1 MKLNKA
7 TYSSGCRFISAS
19 KARSKEVLQN
29 LFNFPWRL
37 CVLVTK
43 LLIHPGNLIIA
54 FVFISFFA
62 KADQSGIMLDSA
74 NAAYSKGDYS
84 KAIELY
90 EGIANKGLESSE
102 LYFNIGNA
110 YFKSNNIAL
119 AILYYERAKKL
130 NPSDED
136 ITVNLKLAN
145 QKVEDKI
152 EAAPQLFLTQW
163 KNGIVDLMS
172 EKAWS
177 IFCIILLAIALI
189 LFSIFITSGN
199 RSFKQAGFFGGM
211 VLIISAFVTLFIAQ
225 QKYTQTKY
233 NSDAIITSA
242 SVTVMGSPSEKGT
255 KLFILHEGIKVNV
268 TQENDGWSEIKIA
281 NGNVGWVKGKDVT
294 AI

>member
-7 TYSSGCRFISAS
+7 TYSSGCMFVSAKLS
-19 KARSKEVLQN
+19 NSQKVLQN
-29 LFNFPWRL
+29 IFNFSWRL
-37 CVLVTK
+37 SAFAAK
-43 LLIHPGNLIIA
+43 LLIHRSNLIIA
-54 FVFISFFA
+54 FVFIAFLA
-62 KADQSGIMLDSA
+62 KADQSSIVLDSA

-199 RSFKQAGFFGGM
+199 RSLKQAGFFGGM

-242 SVTVMGSPSEKGT
+242 SVTVMGSPNEKGT
-255 KLFILHEGIKVNV
+255 KLFVLHEGIKVNV
-268 TQENDGWSEIKIA
+268 IQENDGWSEIKIA

>member
-1 MKLNKA
+1 MKLNKE
-7 TYSSGCRFISAS
+7 TYSSGCMFVSAKLS
-19 KARSKEVLQN
+19 NSQKVLQN
-29 LFNFPWRL
+29 LFNFPLRL
-37 CVLVTK
+37 CVLVAK
-43 LLIHPGNLIIA
+43 LLIHPSNLIIA
-54 FVFISFFA
+54 LVFIGFSA
-62 KADQSGIMLDSA
+62 KANESSIVFDSA
-74 NAAYSKGDYS
+74 NAAYSKGDFS

-90 EGIANKGLESSE
+90 EGIVNKGLESSE

-199 RSFKQAGFFGGM
+199 RSLKQAGFFGGM

>member
-1 MKLNKA
+1 MKLNKE
-7 TYSSGCRFISAS
+7 TYSSGCMFVLAKLSHSQKI
-19 KARSKEVLQN
+19 LQN
-29 LFNFPWRL
+29 FFNFSWNL
-37 CVLVTK
+37 SALAAK
-43 LLIHPGNLIIA
+43 LLIRPSNLTIA
-54 FVFISFFA
+54 FIFIGFFA
-62 KADQSGIMLDSA
+62 KADQAAIMLDSA
-74 NAAYSKGDYS
+74 NTAYSKGDFS

-110 YFKSNNIAL
+110 YYKSNNIAL

-199 RSFKQAGFFGGM
+199 RSLKQAGFFGGM

-225 QKYTQTKY
+225 QKYTQSKY

-268 TQENDGWSEIKIA
+268 TQENAGWSEIKIA

>member
-1 MKLNKA
+1 M
-7 TYSSGCRFISAS
+7 R
-19 KARSKEVLQN
+19 
-29 LFNFPWRL
+29 
-37 CVLVTK
+37 
-43 LLIHPGNLIIA
+43 PGNLTIA
-54 FVFISFFA
+54 FIFIGFFA
-62 KADQSGIMLDSA
+62 KADQPVIMLDSA
-74 NAAYSKGDYS
+74 NTAYSKGDFS

-136 ITVNLKLAN
+136 IIVNLKLAN

-163 KNGIVDLMS
+163 KNGIVDMMS
-172 EKAWS
+172 ETAWS
-177 IFCIILLAIALI
+177 VFCIILFAMALI

-199 RSFKQAGFFGGM
+199 RSLKQTGFFGGM
-211 VLIISAFVTLFIAQ
+211 VFIISAVVTLFIAQ

-242 SVTVMGSPSEKGT
+242 SVTVMGSPNEKGT
-255 KLFILHEGIKVNV
+255 KLFVLHEGIKVNV

-281 NGNVGWVKGKDVT
+281 NGNVGWVKRKDVT